1 MKLKGYLV
9 RESNNPSKFY
19 FFECDTMLVRKHG
32 EWVFPKNGKQGKIL
46 TFDFSLLHDMG
57 LDLPSFTECYEYEI
71 EFKKKDGELR
81 ET

>member
-19 FFECDTMLVRKHG
+19 FFECDTMLARKNR
-32 EWVFPKNGKQGKIL
+32 EWVFPESGTQGKIL

-57 LDLPSFTECYEYEI
+57 LDLPSFDECFKYEI
-71 EFKKKDGELR
+71 EFKRKDD